1 MKGWGWGGG
10 GQCVALI
17 VLIVAIFPS
26 RSMLFTKMSET
37 YSDERCAAE
46 ISSFKDSDF

>member
-17 VLIVAIFPS
+17 VLIVAIFSS

>member
-1 MKGWGWGGG
+1 MTL
-10 GQCVALI
+10 CRALI
-17 VLIVAIFPS
+17 VLFVAIFS
-26 RSMLFTKMSET
+26 STSMLFTKKSET